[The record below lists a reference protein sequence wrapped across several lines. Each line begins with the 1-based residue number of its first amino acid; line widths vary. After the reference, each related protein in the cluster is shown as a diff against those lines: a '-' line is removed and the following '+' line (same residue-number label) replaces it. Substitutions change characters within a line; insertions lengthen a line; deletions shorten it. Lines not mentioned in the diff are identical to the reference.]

1 MNKRNLLKP
10 GVKQLSFTF
19 FDSFL
24 DDLQIF
30 LCRSEFVQTYGAP
43 SALKTLS
50 PSFLAVINVL
60 NWKQSD
66 AEMFLIL

>member
-30 LCRSEFVQTYGAP
+30 LRRFDFVQTCR
-43 SALKTLS
+43 SSISLKNTES
-50 PSFLAVINVL
+50 VFSGCY
-60 NWKQSD
+60 
-66 AEMFLIL
+66 